1 MGGFYLER
9 NMIAKTLNASERYER
24 MQRAIAMK
32 KSKEYKKD
40 FITFEQYC
48 EGIGITA
55 RSVLQAINRQSR
67 KHPQILYFIANEALD
82 AVKIGLTTNIA
93 RRLSTLQIS
102 SPVEL
107 KPVLLCQCSQNLE
120 REVHAQFKAE
130 GWHIRGEWFR
140 WSKVKS
146 VPSYFEMIGVK
157 CYTVEELRTWES

>member
-1 MGGFYLER
+1 
-9 NMIAKTLNASERYER
+9 MIARTLNASERYDR
-24 MQRAIAMK
+24 MQQAIAMK

-40 FITFEQYC
+40 FMTFEEYC

-55 RSVLQAINRQSR
+55 RSVLAAVNRQR
-67 KHPQILYFIANEALD
+67 GNHPEILYFIANEVLD

-93 RRLSTLQIS
+93 RRLSTLQIA

-107 KPVLLCQCSQNLE
+107 IPVLLCKSSQNLE

-140 WSKVKS
+140 WSKVKNI
-146 VPSYFEMIGVK
+146 PSYFEMIGVK
-157 CYTVEELRTWES
+157 CYTVEELRSWES